1 MNLKEDS
8 KNIFVYGMGL
18 LTYFGKPRI
27 LKTGANVPHG
37 CLRAMLRQ
45 RPEEVLEMFSEALR
59 ILDENTVKYM
69 IEELQKKVEEKDAVI
84 NEQCNAMDRINAE
97 NEALKRQ
104 LEELGA
110 QIELSAEKK

>member
-69 IEELQKKVEEKDAVI
+69 IEELQKKVEEK
-84 NEQCNAMDRINAE
+84 R
-97 NEALKRQ
+97 
-104 LEELGA
+104 
-110 QIELSAEKK
+110 

>member
-37 CLRAMLRQ
+37 CPCCLPGTWRMRKNW
-45 RPEEVLEMFSEALR
+45 S
-59 ILDENTVKYM
+59 ENTPGRRKYM
-69 IEELQKKVEEKDAVI
+69 RKQP
-84 NEQCNAMDRINAE
+84 C
-97 NEALKRQ
+97 
-104 LEELGA
+104 
-110 QIELSAEKK
+110 